1 MMVLHRL
8 EVALLLLLAG
18 RALSATE
25 FDYFWR
31 AALTM
36 KDCAYL
42 HSVPLDEL
50 VGVRVHPQVIAQLQ
64 ASKLQAG
71 RPN

>member
-1 MMVLHRL
+1 MVLHRL

-18 RALSATE
+18 RALTATE
-25 FDYFWR
+25 FDYFQR
-31 AALTM
+31 AVFRM
-36 KDCAYL
+36 KEWAYL
-42 HSVPLDEL
+42 HSVPLDEF